1 LTALAVAACS
11 EATEPTSALAG
22 AWRTVPVPSGSGI
35 DLTLG
40 ASGAIVTGT
49 GDNNQTP
56 PAGEPGQT
64 TYVFRSLE
72 DPTVPSRPRDCPFNQ
87 ANLFLGATIWSID
100 TRAVDSRVANEAVQQ
115 FGIAS
120 ACGLITAPLVP
131 STLVP
136 FYLEFTIEQGPDRGD
151 SYTAVGNCQVITN
164 NVPRPGIIL
173 AGCALRVIAG
183 PPGTTGGAATSMSI
197 FNPLRLEGAGTGSFW
212 TVRVYT
218 AEE

>member
-1 LTALAVAACS
+1 MTRFQVRKALRFLPVVALACSSTAEPRSDATGGPIAAT
-11 EATEPTSALAG
+11 AT
-22 AWRTVPVPSGSGI
+22 
-35 DLTLG
+35 
-40 ASGAIVTGT
+40 
-49 GDNNQTP
+49 NNQTP
-56 PAGEPGQT
+56 PAGEPRQK

-72 DPTVPSRPRDCPFNQ
+72 DPTVSSQPRNCPFNQ

-100 TRAVDSRVANEAVQQ
+100 TRAVDSRVVNEAVQQ

-136 FYLEFTIEQGPDRGD
+136 FYVEFTIEQGPDHGE

-173 AGCALRVIAG
+173 AGCALRVITG

>member
-1 LTALAVAACS
+1 MFPTRVQVVLGVLTVLAIAACS
-11 EATEPTSALAG
+11 AVAERPFAAAVLGGPIAATAT
-22 AWRTVPVPSGSGI
+22 
-35 DLTLG
+35 
-40 ASGAIVTGT
+40 
-49 GDNNQTP
+49 NNQTP
-56 PAGEPGQT
+56 PAGERGQK

-72 DPTVPSRPRDCPFNQ
+72 DTTVPSPPRDCPFNQ

-115 FGIAS
+115 FGTAS

-136 FYLEFTIEQGPDRGD
+136 FYVEFTIEQGPDQGD

-183 PPGTTGGAATSMSI
+183 PPGTTGGAATSVSI
-197 FNPLRLEGAGTGSFW
+197 FNPQRLEGAGTGSFW

-218 AEE
+218 AAE